1 MIVSSVQWSLFL
13 FPFFFGH
20 QIAKSRNRTWRWIG
34 NSLSISAVV
43 AMISLYE
50 DREMGK
56 EVARKNWATQFV
68 LGRKAHGHKIRDKI
82 HATTF
87 FHPRFSDA
95 NFKTVVLD
103 WRIRHAKSGKRA
115 LATFRKECDG
125 MRSTTANRYSSKI
138 FHDFSRD
145 IRKTW
150 TWRWHVDLAFE
161 IQCRPFHLSSISL
174 VAHPS
179 VKKYIEP
186 TRSCILIRLNAL
198 SSRRKFFPCW
208 QKCHISPCF
217 NH

>member
-1 MIVSSVQWSLFL
+1 MITFFVSVLFRTPNREIGRGTE
-13 FPFFFGH
+13 FR
-20 QIAKSRNRTWRWIG
+20 KNRSRFLPWLRWYH
-34 NSLSISAVV
+34 SIN
-43 AMISLYE
+43 IE
-50 DREMGK
+50 K
-56 EVARKNWATQFV
+56 WARKLLEKKWATQFC
-68 LGRKAHGHKIRDKI
+68 LRAKSPWSPNYGQDSFNHC
-82 HATTF
+82 F
-87 FHPRFSDA
+87 FHPRISDA

-103 WRIRHAKSGKRA
+103 WRIRHTKSGKRA

-138 FHDFSRD
+138 FRDFSRD

-150 TWRWHVDLAFE
+150 TWRWHVDLAFD
-161 IQCRPFHLSSISL
+161 IQYRPFHLEVY

-217 NH
+217 NR